1 MRSILVLA
9 MAATIIGLVPN
20 DAGAQ
25 RRRPPFNN
33 NNDCC
38 FGNRFYLEPYGG
50 ALRDAYDI
58 SADDHLGYLVGFRA
72 GYMLNSRL
80 RIVGNL
86 SYNYAED
93 VADPGPLTN
102 YYVYDNIWVVTT
114 GGAEFEIVPGN
125 TSAAL
130 GLQAGVAWRRL
141 DLDGTVGIPTT
152 APESTDSYSAYEV
165 LIPSITARQ
174 RLTTRA
180 SLVIGL
186 HDQIFNLL
194 EGTAKHSLALTL
206 GASFR

>member
-9 MAATIIGLVPN
+9 LAATIVGVLPS

-25 RRRPPFNN
+25 RRRPPPFRS
-33 NNDCC
+33 DECC

-72 GYMLNSRL
+72 GYMLSSRVRVL
-80 RIVGNL
+80 GNL
-86 SYNYAED
+86 SYNYAENIS
-93 VADPGPLTN
+93 DPGPLTS

-114 GGAEFEIVPGN
+114 GGAEFEVVPGN

-130 GLQAGVAWRRL
+130 GVQAGVAWRKL

-152 APESTDSYSAYEV
+152 APEETDNYSAYEV
-165 LIPSITARQ
+165 FIPSITARQ
-174 RLTTRA
+174 RVTSRA
-180 SLVIGL
+180 SIVVGFYD
-186 HDQIFNLL
+186 HIFNLL
-194 EGTAKHSLALTL
+194 EGTAKHSLALTI